1 MHQVHLEDQRDLE
14 VQTDGGWAL
23 GQLGYADWMGKG
35 VDLEVQTD
43 GGWALGQLGYADRMG
58 KGVDLEV
65 QTCDFV
71 HHFLLKH

>member
-1 MHQVHLEDQRDLE
+1 M
-14 VQTDGGWAL
+14 QT
-23 GQLGYADWMGKG
+23 
-35 VDLEVQTD
+35 E